1 MLGEKTLKYCLY
13 STERQ
18 TQRSVTKMW
27 QKACTC
33 ERNPTQRRVPADVQ
47 MQSQIFSAKVV
58 SNCSQ
63 AIQVCLS
70 EWIIYKGNTVVLSP
84 LLSLHN
90 NEGKSLWWKL
100 LLHGDVT
107 NTGQKFTTRAR
118 TRARKEREEAFERTA
133 CWRAELLNKR
143 HSLSVKSTEAS
154 YHRYIGVFDRSFKGY
169 FLSRLVEKGKNTCW

>member
-1 MLGEKTLKYCLY
+1 MCWGEKTLKYCLY

-33 ERNPTQRRVPADVQ
+33 EHNPTQRRVPADVQ
-47 MQSQIFSAKVV
+47 MQSHILSAKVV

-70 EWIIYKGNTVVLSP
+70 EWIIYKGSTVVLSP

-107 NTGQKFTTRAR
+107 NTGQKFTTHTHVHAHARAKMHIKG
-118 TRARKEREEAFERTA
+118 RK
-133 CWRAELLNKR
+133 
-143 HSLSVKSTEAS
+143 
-154 YHRYIGVFDRSFKGY
+154 
-169 FLSRLVEKGKNTCW
+169 LSRQLPVGELSY